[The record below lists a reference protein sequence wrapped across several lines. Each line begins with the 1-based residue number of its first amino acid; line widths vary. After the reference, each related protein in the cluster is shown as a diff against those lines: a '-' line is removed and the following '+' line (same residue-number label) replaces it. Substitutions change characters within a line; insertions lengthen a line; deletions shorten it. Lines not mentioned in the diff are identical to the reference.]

1 MKNSECLEL
10 SAIVKGN
17 VQGVGFRATTKL
29 YADQLKLTGFVR
41 NLSEGSVEICAQ
53 GKKPQLEKLL
63 SELKQEFSSRYIDE
77 IIVNFRPVSQTYSD
91 FRIVR

>member
-1 MKNSECLEL
+1 MKNSELLEL

-41 NLSEGSVEICAQ
+41 NLPEGSVEICAQ
-53 GKKPQLEKLL
+53 GEKHQLEKLL
-63 SELKQEFSSRYIDE
+63 SELKQEFPSHYIDE
-77 IIVNFRPVSQTYSD
+77 IIVNFRPVSKTYSD